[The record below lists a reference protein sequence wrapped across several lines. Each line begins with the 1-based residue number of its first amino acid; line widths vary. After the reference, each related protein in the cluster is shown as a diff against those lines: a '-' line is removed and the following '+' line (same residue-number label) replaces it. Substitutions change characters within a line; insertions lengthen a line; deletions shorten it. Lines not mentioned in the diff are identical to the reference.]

1 MIEKEIAE
9 TFVQGNHDTILGGV
23 AGLIAYL
30 FDWYKATESK
40 EMFHFSLLA
49 LITNVAMGAFVSYIV
64 GTTLTETN
72 EYRII
77 LVGLSGFSAF
87 SILTV
92 ARSKTAEGLLDRIF
106 KKGV

>member
-9 TFVQGNHDTILGGV
+9 TFVQGNHDTLLGGI
-23 AGLIAYL
+23 AGLVAYL
-30 FDWYKATESK
+30 YDWYKAIEGK
-40 EMFHFSLLA
+40 GDFQFSFMA
-49 LITNVAMGAFVSYIV
+49 LIINIAMGAFVSYII
-64 GTTLTETN
+64 GTTLTDSN

-87 SILTV
+87 SILSI
-92 ARSKTAEGLLDRIF
+92 ARSKTAESLIDRIF